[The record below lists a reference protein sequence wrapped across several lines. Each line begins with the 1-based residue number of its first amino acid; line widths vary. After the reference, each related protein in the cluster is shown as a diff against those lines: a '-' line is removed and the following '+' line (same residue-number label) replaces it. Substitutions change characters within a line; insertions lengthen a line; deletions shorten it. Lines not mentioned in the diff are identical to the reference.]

1 MSKLVIGVCGGSASG
16 KTSICRDIILKLSNH
31 RVNIISQDNFYK
43 PLDQTINTD
52 DYNFDHPDAID
63 FDDFYTAIHTL
74 KNGKSV
80 DIPIYDFK
88 THNRLKDKTQF
99 IPESDVILVEGILIF
114 SDIKCRELY
123 DIKIFIETDGDLAL
137 IRRILRDTN
146 ERDRTLESVIDQYTM
161 FVKPS
166 YEQWVLPTK
175 KYANIIIPNA
185 EYNYVAID
193 MLMHHINRL
202 L

>member
-16 KTSICRDIILKLSNH
+16 KTSICRDIIQRLSHH

-43 PLDQTINTD
+43 PLDPSINTD
-52 DYNFDHPDAID
+52 TYNFDHPDAID
-63 FDDFYTAIHTL
+63 FEAFYNAIDSL
-74 KNGKSV
+74 KKGVSTE
-80 DIPIYDFK
+80 IPIYDFK
-88 THNRLKDKTQF
+88 THNRLREKHI

-114 SDIKCRELY
+114 NDIKCRDMY
-123 DIKIFIETDGDLAL
+123 DLKIFIETDSDVAL
-137 IRRILRDTN
+137 MRRIMRDKT
-146 ERDRTLESVIDQYTM
+146 ERERTLESIIDQYTT

-185 EYNYVAID
+185 EYNHVAID
-193 MLMHHINRL
+193 MLIQHIIRL